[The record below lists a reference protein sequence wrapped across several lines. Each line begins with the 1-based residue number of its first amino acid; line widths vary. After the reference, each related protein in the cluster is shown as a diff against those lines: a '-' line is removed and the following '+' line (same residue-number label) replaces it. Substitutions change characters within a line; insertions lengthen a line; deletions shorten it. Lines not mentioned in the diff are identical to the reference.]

1 MNKVI
6 LKYNERNS
14 IMNKKNNERLEKITN
29 IDNKIINN
37 VILLDDIR
45 NKEWLKKDSTVSDIQ
60 NRLIEVE
67 NLLISLDEYNT
78 NNDLN
83 YDYLEDFM
91 HQIGN
96 VREAFS
102 NYVDK
107 NLKLTDIKLK

>member
-1 MNKVI
+1 MN
-6 LKYNERNS
+6 EE
-14 IMNKKNNERLEKITN
+14 NNERLEKITN
-29 IDNKIINN
+29 IDNKNINN

-60 NRLIEVE
+60 NKLIEVE

-78 NNDLN
+78 NNGLN

-91 HQIGN
+91 LQIGEI
-96 VREAFS
+96 RETFS

-107 NLKLTDIKLK
+107 NLELTDIKLK